1 MNQTLTVI
9 GHKIPL
15 HVKSLIIAFLIYMI
29 STILYPDNVME
40 QSIAFLAMCVLFKNA
55 KSIYKARIQVN
66 LRISKKHLLIAF
78 LLYIAVHLGF
88 RCYDGRWRMDS
99 NSNDDQ
105 QQLIIINEIRL
116 DIPLIMK
123 ADNLN
128 ATLPVVLPG
137 PVLHGPDKDI
147 LDSSFAQE
155 IEVFDEDE
163 FSLEMIDPEL
173 ALHSTAAESSGEDA
187 PSEESPSEAGE
198 EKFIGLTKTA
208 WKVIA
213 VGTVIAFASYSSGA
227 IKDTTRAVLESIQSK
242 IVQRNE

>member
-1 MNQTLTVI
+1 
-9 GHKIPL
+9 
-15 HVKSLIIAFLIYMI
+15 
-29 STILYPDNVME
+29 
-40 QSIAFLAMCVLFKNA
+40 
-55 KSIYKARIQVN
+55 
-66 LRISKKHLLIAF
+66 
-78 LLYIAVHLGF
+78 
-88 RCYDGRWRMDS
+88 MDS

-128 ATLPVVLPG
+128 ATLQVVLPG
-137 PVLHGPDKDI
+137 PVLHGPGKDI

-173 ALHSTAAESSGEDA
+173 ALHSTATESSGEDA
-187 PSEESPSEAGE
+187 PSKESPSEAGE

-227 IKDTTRAVLESIQSK
+227 IKDTTQAVLESIQSK